1 MQAVA
6 TTMGSTAFTELPA
19 TPIAML
25 NAAMLARKRLANDTL
40 GKAMKILAIDTRY
53 KPLECLA
60 AVYQNLRRV
69 LSVGGSLNVLM
80 QDLTPTFTL
89 RVTLQL

>member
-19 TPIAML
+19 AHRTML
-25 NAAMLARKRLANDTL
+25 NAAMLARSAFAHGIL
-40 GKAMKILAIDTRY
+40 GEALRTFAIDTRY

-69 LSVGGSLNVLM
+69 LSQGKRVIFISTRG
-80 QDLTPTFTL
+80 FT
-89 RVTLQL
+89 T